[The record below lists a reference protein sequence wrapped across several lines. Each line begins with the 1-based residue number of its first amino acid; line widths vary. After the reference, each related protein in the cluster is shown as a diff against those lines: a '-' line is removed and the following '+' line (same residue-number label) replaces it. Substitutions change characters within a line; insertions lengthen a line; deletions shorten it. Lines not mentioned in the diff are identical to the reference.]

1 MIAPPASHRSFFKSV
16 EDRRAMIVRAAI
28 PLTVE
33 LGPAVTTFADRP
45 RHGHQRAGGPGEP
58 RARWEAAAIGCPHTS
73 TDGRG
78 GRHDSTQAPPGPDRR
93 DRDRVRVRLG
103 PAGVLRR
110 VCSGA
115 SAVRETT
122 LPGSRPGE
130 TFLVGLIPDGG
141 DPEDAPSTRVTG
153 GITVK
158 SAMGMDGYHA
168 VCVFAPV
175 G

>member
-1 MIAPPASHRSFFKSV
+1 MTRRRL
-16 EDRRAMIVRAAI
+16 RRARIGGIGIVSAYGWGRQA
-28 PLTVE
+28 
-33 LGPAVTTFADRP
+33 FY
-45 RHGHQRAGGPGEP
+45 
-58 RARWEAAAIGCPHTS
+58 
-73 TDGRG
+73 DG
-78 GRHDSTQAPPGPDRR
+78 
-93 DRDRVRVRLG
+93 
-103 PAGVLRR
+103 

-168 VCVFAPV
+168 VCVLAPV